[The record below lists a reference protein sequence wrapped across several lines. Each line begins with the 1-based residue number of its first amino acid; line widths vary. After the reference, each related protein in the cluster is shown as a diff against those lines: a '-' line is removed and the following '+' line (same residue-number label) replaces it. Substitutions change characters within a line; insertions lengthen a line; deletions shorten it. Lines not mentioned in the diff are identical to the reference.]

1 MSWVTIIWSMVA
13 SACLTLAV
21 IYFVVWWTNRTAW
34 AHLLF
39 SVTAASTTGVAFC
52 ELWMM
57 RAQTPAELVA
67 GLRWA
72 QLFLFFLFVSITWFV
87 RIYLRAGWPWLAWTI
102 TGLRTFYVPLTFL
115 AGMNVNYQAV
125 SNLRRIE
132 FLGESVTVLGGTLN
146 PLTLLGQ
153 FGVFLIVVFV
163 VNASV
168 TAWRRGDRRK
178 ARMIG
183 GSVAFFILAGLG
195 TSSIVLWG
203 NVQVPIVVSHCYLG
217 LVVVMGYELSRDLLR
232 ASQLVKEL
240 QASEAGLRESEAR
253 MSLAVDAA
261 DLGIWVTDLARSEVW
276 ASDSWRTLFGFA
288 PSQHLEFDD
297 VLQRLHPDD
306 RDALRQAH
314 ALAVAGSNGGRY
326 QTEYRVKLPNGA
338 TRWISSL
345 GRVEVDAS
353 GRPAVMRGASR
364 EVTARKHAEQETQL
378 LRQEIAHAGRVS
390 MMGQLAS
397 ALAHEINQ
405 PLASIL
411 RNAEAAE
418 LFLQYPS
425 PDLDEVRAIL
435 ADIRKDDERAGHVI
449 DRMRGLLQRHTLVT
463 RRLDVRAL
471 VGDVVALVRVDATTR
486 QVKLDVDVPRDL
498 PDVHG
503 DRVHLQQVL
512 LNLILNGMDALTA
525 AGQENRRV
533 SVTARFGGGQIVEI
547 AVADTGPGIPAD
559 ALAQV
564 FDPFFTTK
572 PNGMGMGLAISRTI
586 IEAHGGR
593 LWAENTNGGGAA
605 FRFSVPIAEEAA
617 AV

>member
-21 IYFVVWWTNRTAW
+21 IYFVVWWANRTAV

-39 SVTAASTTGVAFC
+39 AVTAASTTGVAFC

-57 RAQTPAELVA
+57 RAQTSAELVA

-102 TGLRTFYVPLTFL
+102 TGIRTVYVPLTFL
-115 AGMNVNYQAV
+115 AGMNVNYEAV
-125 SNLRRIE
+125 SSPRQIQ
-132 FLGESVTVLGGTLN
+132 FLGESVTVLGGVFN

-153 FGVFLIVVFV
+153 FGVVLIVVFV
-163 VNASV
+163 VDASI

-178 ARMIG
+178 ARMVG
-183 GSVAFFILAGLG
+183 LSVAFFILAGLG
-195 TSSIVLWG
+195 TSSVVMWG
-203 NVQVPIVVSHCYLG
+203 NVQAPIVVSQCYLG
-217 LVVVMGYELSRDLLR
+217 LVVTMGYELSRDLLR

-240 QASEAGLRESEAR
+240 QASDAGLRESEAR

-261 DLGIWVTDLARSEVW
+261 EFGIWTQDLARDEIS
-276 ASDSWRTLFGFA
+276 ASDVWRTLFGFP
-288 PSQHLEFDD
+288 PSERLEFGD

-306 RDALRQAH
+306 RNALRQAH
-314 ALAVAGSNGGRY
+314 AMALGDSNGGRY
-326 QTEYRVKLPNGA
+326 QTEYRLVLPRGA
-338 TRWISSL
+338 VRWIASWA
-345 GRVEVDAS
+345 RVEVNAT
-353 GRPAVMRGASR
+353 GQPAVIRGVSR
-364 EVTARKHAEQETQL
+364 EITARKHAEQEAQV
-378 LRQEIAHAGRVS
+378 LREAIAHAGRVS

-405 PLASIL
+405 PLATIL

-418 LFLQYPS
+418 LFLHDPS

-435 ADIRKDDERAGHVI
+435 ADIREDDERAGDVI
-449 DRMRGLLQRHTLVT
+449 DRMGGLLKRHALDA
-463 RRLDVRAL
+463 RRLGVAPL
-471 VGDVVALVRVDATTR
+471 VADVVALLRVDAGMR
-486 QVKLDVDVPRDL
+486 HVELNIDVPGDV
-498 PDVHG
+498 PDVRG

-512 LNLILNGMDALTA
+512 LNLILNGMDALSEA
-525 AGQENRRV
+525 SPEQRRV
-533 SVTARFGGGQIVEI
+533 SVTARLDGVQTVEI
-547 AVADTGPGIPAD
+547 AVGDTGPGLPAGT
-559 ALAQV
+559 LAEI
-564 FDPFFTTK
+564 FEPFYTTK

-593 LWAENTNGGGAA
+593 LWAENKRDGGAA
-605 FRFSVPIAEEAA
+605 FRFTLPTAEG
-617 AV
+617 AVAT